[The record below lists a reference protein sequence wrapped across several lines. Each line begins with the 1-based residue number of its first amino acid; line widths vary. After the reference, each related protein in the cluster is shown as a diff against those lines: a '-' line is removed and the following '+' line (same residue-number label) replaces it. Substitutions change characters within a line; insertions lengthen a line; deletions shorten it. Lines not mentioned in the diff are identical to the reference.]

1 MNTYSRPASVVCA
14 LMLSVFAVSASAVPV
29 SGLIENDGE
38 TFSVVHPGANP
49 GGAGDPATDW
59 YWFKDGETFNFDFT
73 DGIVTTDGL
82 QSYELMSGG
91 GTARIFDIVSLILDT
106 NGEGGFAGG
115 EMEYRVDG
123 GNVRTFVFEDTGPQR
138 NAGPGNSSSFDG
150 VNFQAFLW
158 SGDIGAELGIDFSFS
173 AILGST
179 QINEPSVLA
188 LMGLGLLGFAAAR
201 RRRR

>member
-1 MNTYSRPASVVCA
+1 MNTYSRSASVACA
-14 LMLSVFAVSASAVPV
+14 LMLTMFATSANAVPV

-38 TFSVVHPGANP
+38 TFSVLHPGANP

-59 YWFKDGETFNFDFT
+59 YWFKDGETFDFDFT
-73 DGIVTTDGL
+73 DGVVSTEGL

-91 GTARIFDIVSLILDT
+91 GTTRIFDIVSLVFDT
-106 NGEGGFAGG
+106 NGSGGFAGG

-123 GNVRTFVFEDTGPQR
+123 GNVRTFVFEQDPQR
-138 NAGPGNSSSFDG
+138 AGPGNSSTFDG
-150 VNFQAFLW
+150 VNFQAFMW
-158 SGDIGAELGIDFSFS
+158 AGDVGAELGIDFSFS